1 MMMTRA
7 PTTAGII
14 IDVFTSFL
22 QHVKISVIIIVI
34 IVIIGIII
42 IRSVAS
48 GMKAS
53 V

>member
-14 IDVFTSFL
+14 MDVFTSFI
-22 QHVKISVIIIVI
+22 QHVKISVII